1 MKRIEA
7 FLKYLEE
14 IGRSKTTI
22 ITYKGVLEGIWKA
35 LGTKIVYPARLQEYF
50 LSLNFEKPRT
60 LHKKLAVIK
69 SYFQW
74 LIRTGV
80 VKLDP
85 TPDVV
90 LPPIPYDLPKAVEYD
105 ELQRVIEG
113 IEGEEFIPRRDRAIF
128 ELGYAIGARVG
139 DLRQANVEDL
149 DMDRMLFHA
158 RGKGNKEAYIPFGE
172 SARDAL
178 QKYLEKRTGVANG
191 ESTALFLNTGGSRL
205 TNIWKIVKK
214 YTTATPHSFFR
225 HSAATHLLQNGAE
238 LRDVQEFMR
247 HASPNTTALYTKVN
261 PQRLR
266 SEYNAHHPRARR

>member
-14 IGRSKTTI
+14 IGRSSTTI
-22 ITYKGVLEGIWKA
+22 VTYKGVLEGIWKA
-35 LGTKIVYPARLQEYF
+35 LDSKMVYPVKLQEYF
-50 LSLNFEKPRT
+50 LGLKEKPRT
-60 LHKKLAVIK
+60 LHKKLAVVK

-74 LIRTGV
+74 LIKNGV

-85 TPDVV
+85 TGEVV
-90 LPPIPYDLPKAVEYD
+90 LPDIPYDLPKALEYS
-105 ELQRVIEG
+105 ELERVIES
-113 IEGEEFIPRRDRAIF
+113 IDGEEFIPRRDRALF
-128 ELGYAIGARVG
+128 ELGYATGARVS
-139 DLRQANVEDL
+139 DLRQANMEDI

-178 QKYLEKRTGVANG
+178 QNYLEKRGGLVN
-191 ESTALFLNTGGSRL
+191 ENTALFLNTHGFRL

-225 HSAATHLLQNGAE
+225 HSAATHMLQNGAE
-238 LRDVQEFMR
+238 LRDVQEYMR